1 MVWSRS
7 CEEVGNAQDLEHC
20 GTVRT
25 GTAWLTAA
33 AATPV
38 SYKLCTASYARTIK
52 IYDLQVFPN
61 RLEAACQPSMQG
73 IAALSNTCTLPETSA
88 GHAVP
93 CTAIF

>member
-1 MVWSRS
+1 M
-7 CEEVGNAQDLEHC
+7 QDLEHC

-52 IYDLQVFPN
+52 IFDLQVLPDN
-61 RLEAACQPSMQG
+61 HICLPQHRLACQFL
-73 IAALSNTCTLPETSA
+73 ILAK
-88 GHAVP
+88 
-93 CTAIF
+93 